1 MREAAAE
8 LLALALGAAVVVQ
21 PQRAGVELVVG
32 GVRDP
37 EFGAVVM
44 AGLGGVMVETWRD
57 VQWAVAPVDA
67 DYASTMLRSL
77 RGAGIFD
84 GVRGGPP
91 VDVGSVAEVI
101 VAVGE
106 LMAQEPEISELDLNP
121 VLASAAGC
129 LAVDWRIRVSPQRGA
144 QPRESAQ

>member
-1 MREAAAE
+1 
-8 LLALALGAAVVVQ
+8 
-21 PQRAGVELVVG
+21 
-32 GVRDP
+32 
-37 EFGAVVM
+37 
-44 AGLGGVMVETWRD
+44 